1 MTCLGD
7 PFSELMG
14 DSLYFTKQTISI
26 KEREAIPVSVLVDDS
41 MQQALLDNST
51 LRLADK
57 DIAINRDTLQVTG
70 PRTILIS
77 DIKLQFNTVRD
88 LQLYIWLSLLGIHKL
103 SHLCGPF
110 LLLLV
115 FGSFRLLVLYIGFV
129 RVNFKPLEDF
139 NKIRDVSRCGFQF
152 R

>member
-88 LQLYIWLSLLGIHKL
+88 LQLYI
-103 SHLCGPF
+103 
-110 LLLLV
+110 
-115 FGSFRLLVLYIGFV
+115 
-129 RVNFKPLEDF
+129 
-139 NKIRDVSRCGFQF
+139 
-152 R
+152 